1 MNASMVLA
9 LVAVLIPA
17 ISAQTRSSAV
27 DLDQKVQ
34 AYLEAQKSLTRAGH
48 FSDSDGRLI
57 YDMILKNKYTRAVD
71 IGTGTGQ
78 SAIWMAW
85 ALSKTGGKLITI
97 EIDETRYRA
106 ALARFQEAGLAPYID
121 ARLADALKL
130 LPQLSGPFD
139 FVFMDA
145 PTVYAREFFDSV
157 ARQLVVGG
165 RYLTH
170 GVRGDG
176 DLPEYFGYLKSLKN
190 FETTF
195 NTGGEFSVTT
205 KTSER

>member
-1 MNASMVLA
+1 MNASVILA
-9 LVAVLIPA
+9 LVAILIPLA
-17 ISAQTRSSAV
+17 SVQTPSSAV
-27 DLDQKVQ
+27 DLDKKVQ
-34 AYLEAQKSLTRAGH
+34 AYLEAQKGQTRAGH
-48 FSDSDGRLI
+48 FSDSDGKLL

-71 IGTGTGQ
+71 IGTGMGQ

-97 EIDETRYRA
+97 EINETRYRA
-106 ALARFQEAGLAPYID
+106 ALARFQDAGLAPYID

-157 ARQLVVGG
+157 ARQLTVGG

-170 GVRGDG
+170 GVRGG
-176 DLPEYFGYLKSLKN
+176 GLAEYFDYLKRLKN
-190 FETTF
+190 FETTLD
-195 NTGGEFSVTT
+195 TGGDFSATL
-205 KTSER
+205 KTSDR

>member
-1 MNASMVLA
+1 MKASMVLA
-9 LVAVLIPA
+9 LVAVLIPLA
-17 ISAQTRSSAV
+17 PAQTPSSASDV
-27 DLDQKVQ
+27 DQKVR
-34 AYLEAQKSLTRAGH
+34 AYLEAQKSQMRAGH
-48 FSDSDGRLI
+48 FSDSDGKLL
-57 YDMILKNKYTRAVD
+57 YEMILKNKYTRAVD
-71 IGTGTGQ
+71 IGTGMGQ

-106 ALARFQEAGLAPYID
+106 ALARFQDAGLAPYMD

-170 GVRGDG
+170 GVRDS
-176 DLPEYFGYLKSLKN
+176 DLREYFDYLKSLKN
-190 FETTF
+190 FETTL
-195 NTGGEFSVTT
+195 NTGGDFSVTT

>member
-1 MNASMVLA
+1 MKTFLILFLIA
-9 LVAVLIPA
+9 LIVPLSP
-17 ISAQTRSSAV
+17 AQTLSSVA

-34 AYLEAQKSLTRAGH
+34 AYLEAQQGQSRMGH
-48 FSDSDGRLI
+48 FSDSDGKLL
-57 YDMILKNKYTRAVD
+57 YEMILKNNYTRAVD
-71 IGTGTGQ
+71 IGTGSGQ

-106 ALARFQEAGLAPYID
+106 ALARFKEAGLAPYVD
-121 ARLADALKL
+121 ARLADALQL

-176 DLPEYFGYLKSLKN
+176 PSEYLDYLKSLKS
-190 FETTF
+190 FETSF
-195 NTGGEFSVTT
+195 DTGGEFSVTI
-205 KTSER
+205 KVSER

>member
-1 MNASMVLA
+1 MKASIILA
-9 LVAVLIPA
+9 LVAVLIPLA
-17 ISAQTRSSAV
+17 PVQTPSPAV
-27 DLDQKVQ
+27 DLDKKVQ
-34 AYLEAQKSLTRAGH
+34 AYLEAQKGQTRAGH
-48 FSDSDGRLI
+48 FSDSDGKLL

-71 IGTGTGQ
+71 IGTGMGQ

-106 ALARFQEAGLAPYID
+106 ALARFHDAGLALYID

-157 ARQLVVGG
+157 ARQLTVGG

-170 GVRGDG
+170 GVHGG
-176 DLPEYFGYLKSLKN
+176 GLAEYFDYLKSLKN
-190 FETTF
+190 FETILD
-195 NTGGEFSVTT
+195 TGGDFSVTL
-205 KTSER
+205 KTSDR

>member
-1 MNASMVLA
+1 MKASMILA
-9 LVAVLIPA
+9 LVAVLFPMA
-17 ISAQTRSSAV
+17 PVQTPSSAV
-27 DLDQKVQ
+27 DLDKKVQ
-34 AYLEAQKSLTRAGH
+34 AYLEAQKGQTRAGH
-48 FSDSDGRLI
+48 FSDSDGKLL

-71 IGTGTGQ
+71 IGTGMGQ

-97 EIDETRYRA
+97 EINETRYRA
-106 ALARFQEAGLAPYID
+106 ALARFQDAGLAPYID

-130 LPQLSGPFD
+130 LPELSGPFD

-157 ARQLVVGG
+157 ARQLTVGG

-170 GVRGDG
+170 GVSGG
-176 DLPEYFGYLKSLKN
+176 GLAEYFDYLKSLKD
-190 FETTF
+190 FETTL
-195 NTGGEFSVTT
+195 NTGGDFSVTL
-205 KTSER
+205 KTSDR

>member
-1 MNASMVLA
+1 MKASMVLA
-9 LVAVLIPA
+9 LVAVLISLAP
-17 ISAQTRSSAV
+17 AQTSSSAA
-27 DLDQKVQ
+27 DLDQKVR
-34 AYLEAQKSLTRAGH
+34 AYLEAQKSQTRAGH
-48 FSDSDGRLI
+48 FSDSDGKLL
-57 YDMILKNKYTRAVD
+57 YDMILKNNYTRAVD
-71 IGTGTGQ
+71 IGTGMGQ

-106 ALARFQEAGLAPYID
+106 ALARFQDAGLAPYID

-145 PTVYAREFFDSV
+145 PTLYAREFFDSV

-176 DLPEYFGYLKSLKN
+176 DLPEYFDYLKSLKN